1 MTTTTTLVGSLK
13 TPLLLMMMLVVVVY
27 MPTSSQAQLQ
37 GGMFNMMNVASPA
50 SMMAANPLGFTSA
63 MGRLGGRAGVGG
75 GGGNTI
81 YTAIGIDNLDNNSQM
96 RVTIRE
102 RRRGNS
108 GFMGGNDADMPRS
121 WYVHGTFIGSELI
134 SKAGAYHVVLTETG
148 RTRDGCDA
156 ASLGRVVGDVTS
168 PFGQVSGDRL
178 AGQMPDKLVM
188 GTGSTTVY
196 ASRLLGVSR
205 SQLAGAG
212 VAVCQYITGDGL
224 CGGDIP
230 FCATVSKDNLPAM
243 EVPRAGTSVPR
254 TTIVRFDINK
264 LGGGFE
270 QAGLGGGLGLG
281 GGFDSGL
288 GGTDGLFGPGFGD
301 SAGSN
306 NIMTN
311 DQGLN

>member
-1 MTTTTTLVGSLK
+1 
-13 TPLLLMMMLVVVVY
+13 
-27 MPTSSQAQLQ
+27 
-37 GGMFNMMNVASPA
+37 
-50 SMMAANPLGFTSA
+50 
-63 MGRLGGRAGVGG
+63 
-75 GGGNTI
+75 
-81 YTAIGIDNLDNNSQM
+81 
-96 RVTIRE
+96 
-102 RRRGNS
+102 
-108 GFMGGNDADMPRS
+108 MGGA
-121 WYVHGTFIGSELI
+121 
-134 SKAGAYHVVLTETG
+134 
-148 RTRDGCDA
+148 
-156 ASLGRVVGDVTS
+156 
-168 PFGQVSGDRL
+168 
-178 AGQMPDKLVM
+178 
-188 GTGSTTVY
+188 GSTTVY

-205 SQLAGAG
+205 SQLAVAG

-243 EVPRAGTSVPR
+243 EVPCAGTSVPR

-288 GGTDGLFGPGFGD
+288 DRTDGLFGPGFGD

-311 DQGLN
+311 DQGLNQGLLF